1 MLVLQNKYAH
11 LDSAAD
17 LIPVAVTTMKYK
29 ILEFRRDRDRA
40 HSSIESTPFAPPRS
54 KDPDPEQSAYILEMR
69 TLLLAAIQELGERC
83 RELFRLK
90 LEGYNY
96 QEIKERMGAGSLNT
110 VYVWDFRCTEQLK
123 PKLKGAK

>member
-1 MLVLQNKYAH
+1 MLVLHNKYGH

-17 LIPVAVTTMKYK
+17 LIPVAVTTMKFK
-29 ILEFRRDRDRA
+29 IQEFRRDRDRA

-54 KDPDPEQSAYILEMR
+54 TDPNPEQSAHTLELR
-69 TLLLAAIQELGERC
+69 ALLLSAIQELGERC

-96 QEIKERMGAGSLNT
+96 QEIKERMGAGSVNT
-110 VYVWDFRCTEQLK
+110 VYVWDHRCTEQLR